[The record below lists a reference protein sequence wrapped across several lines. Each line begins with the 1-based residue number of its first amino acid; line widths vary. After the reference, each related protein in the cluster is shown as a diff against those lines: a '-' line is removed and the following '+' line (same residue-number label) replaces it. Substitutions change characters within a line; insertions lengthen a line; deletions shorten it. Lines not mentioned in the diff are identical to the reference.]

1 MTEKEWGPDL
11 LIDPRAKELEKIMN
25 NVSEL
30 ELQIRLFQGEKD
42 SKEFFFLN
50 DLVTRYRNALNAIDT
65 NGHEDLEEKC
75 KEILMKINQC
85 KFILD
90 RNSLPLEKLGESDFK
105 NMANEHKTNEK
116 IAIFG
121 KIRKI
126 RNITSNLEKQISM
139 FQSGEMEEY
148 RYLEEMLSSNI
159 FALDSIDTTN
169 LALTQPEAALDMR
182 QKRKEVINWNQ
193 KLLDDLDSK
202 LNKSLKVPQKDGLK
216 ESNEIIL
223 NEVKVIEN
231 RKSSICDDVQQSD
244 CNQFETNRAE
254 CSSILNMVL

>member
-1 MTEKEWGPDL
+1 MDNVN
-11 LIDPRAKELEKIMN
+11 ELE
-25 NVSEL
+25 S
-30 ELQIRLFQGEKD
+30 QIGLFQGEKD
-42 SKEFFFLN
+42 SKEFHVLN
-50 DLVTRYRNALNAIDT
+50 NLVTRYCNDLNAFDT
-65 NGHEDLEEKC
+65 NGHEDLETKY

-116 IAIFG
+116 IAIFS

-126 RNITSNLEKQISM
+126 RNITSDLEKQISI
-139 FQSGEMEEY
+139 FQGREMEEY
-148 RYLEEMLSSNI
+148 RYLGEMLSSNI

-182 QKRKEVINWNQ
+182 EKRKEVINWNQ

-202 LNKSLKVPQKDGLK
+202 LNKTSLKVPQKNGLR
-216 ESNEIIL
+216 ETNEIIL
-223 NEVKVIEN
+223 NEVKIIEN
-231 RKSSICDDVQQSD
+231 RKPSTFDYVQRSD

>member
-1 MTEKEWGPDL
+1 
-11 LIDPRAKELEKIMN
+11 MN
-25 NVSEL
+25 NVGVL

-65 NGHEDLEEKC
+65 NGHEDLETKC
-75 KEILMKINQC
+75 KEILMMINQC

-116 IAIFG
+116 IAIFS

-126 RNITSNLEKQISM
+126 RNITSDLEKQISV

-169 LALTQPEAALDMR
+169 LALTQPEDALDMR

-193 KLLDDLDSK
+193 KLLEDLDSK
-202 LNKSLKVPQKDGLK
+202 LNNTSLKAPQKDGLR
-216 ESNEIIL
+216 ETNEIIL
-223 NEVKVIEN
+223 NEVKIIEN
-231 RKSSICDDVQQSD
+231 RKPSIFDDVQQSD

>member
-1 MTEKEWGPDL
+1 M

-50 DLVTRYRNALNAIDT
+50 DLVTRYRNALNAIET

-75 KEILMKINQC
+75 KEILMMINQC

-116 IAIFG
+116 IAIFS

-126 RNITSNLEKQISM
+126 RNITSDLEKQISM

-169 LALTQPEAALDMR
+169 LALTQPEGALDMR

-202 LNKSLKVPQKDGLK
+202 LDKTNLKDGI
-216 ESNEIIL
+216 EETNEIIL

-231 RKSSICDDVQQSD
+231 RKPSICDDVQQSD

>member
-1 MTEKEWGPDL
+1 
-11 LIDPRAKELEKIMN
+11 MN

-50 DLVTRYRNALNAIDT
+50 DLVTRYRNALNAIET
-65 NGHEDLEEKC
+65 NGHEGLEEKC
-75 KEILMKINQC
+75 KEILMMINQC

-105 NMANEHKTNEK
+105 NMANEQKPMK
-116 IAIFG
+116 KLLFFC

-126 RNITSNLEKQISM
+126 RNITSDLEKQISM

-202 LNKSLKVPQKDGLK
+202 LNKTSLKVPQKDGLK

-231 RKSSICDDVQQSD
+231 RKPSICDDVQQSD

>member
-1 MTEKEWGPDL
+1 MSCIQLKQLYIITTVSIVYNCIQLIQRFSRTE
-11 LIDPRAKELEKIMN
+11 
-25 NVSEL
+25 
-30 ELQIRLFQGEKD
+30 
-42 SKEFFFLN
+42 
-50 DLVTRYRNALNAIDT
+50 
-65 NGHEDLEEKC
+65 
-75 KEILMKINQC
+75 EILMMINQC

-116 IAIFG
+116 IAIFS

-126 RNITSNLEKQISM
+126 RNITSDLEKQISM

-169 LALTQPEAALDMR
+169 LALTQPEGALDMR

-193 KLLDDLDSK
+193 KLLDNLDSK
-202 LNKSLKVPQKDGLK
+202 LNQKSNSKIDGL
-216 ESNEIIL
+216 EERNEIIL

-231 RKSSICDDVQQSD
+231 RKPSICDDVQQSD

>member
-1 MTEKEWGPDL
+1 M

-50 DLVTRYRNALNAIDT
+50 DLVTRYRNALNAIET
-65 NGHEDLEEKC
+65 NNGHEDLEEKC
-75 KEILMKINQC
+75 KEILMMINQC

-116 IAIFG
+116 IAIFS

-126 RNITSNLEKQISM
+126 RNITSDLEKQISV

-169 LALTQPEAALDMR
+169 LALTQPEGALDMR

-193 KLLDDLDSK
+193 KLLDKLDSK
-202 LNKSLKVPQKDGLK
+202 LNQKSDSKIDGI
-216 ESNEIIL
+216 EETNEIIL

-231 RKSSICDDVQQSD
+231 RKPSIFNDVQQSD

-254 CSSILNMVL
+254 CSSMLNMVL

>member
-1 MTEKEWGPDL
+1 
-11 LIDPRAKELEKIMN
+11 LIDPRAKELGKIMN

-50 DLVTRYRNALNAIDT
+50 DLVTRYRNALNAIAT

-75 KEILMKINQC
+75 KDILMMINQC

-105 NMANEHKTNEK
+105 NMANEQKTNEK
-116 IAIFG
+116 IAIFS
-121 KIRKI
+121 KIRKL
-126 RNITSNLEKQISM
+126 RNITSDLEKQISV

-202 LNKSLKVPQKDGLK
+202 LDKTNLKDGI
-216 ESNEIIL
+216 EETNEIIL

-231 RKSSICDDVQQSD
+231 RKPSICDDVQ
-244 CNQFETNRAE
+244 
-254 CSSILNMVL
+254 

>member
-116 IAIFG
+116 IAIFS

-126 RNITSNLEKQISM
+126 RNITSDLEKQISM

-169 LALTQPEAALDMR
+169 LALTQPEGALDMR

-202 LNKSLKVPQKDGLK
+202 LDQKFDSKIDGL
-216 ESNEIIL
+216 EERNEIIL
-223 NEVKVIEN
+223 NEVKIIEN
-231 RKSSICDDVQQSD
+231 RNPPICDDVHKSD

>member
-1 MTEKEWGPDL
+1 
-11 LIDPRAKELEKIMN
+11 MN

-30 ELQIRLFQGEKD
+30 ELQIRLFQGDKD

-50 DLVTRYRNALNAIDT
+50 DLVSRYRNALNAIDT

-75 KEILMKINQC
+75 KEILMMINQC

-90 RNSLPLEKLGESDFK
+90 RNSLPLDKLGEYDFK

-116 IAIFG
+116 IAIFS

-126 RNITSNLEKQISM
+126 RNITSDLEKQISM

-169 LALTQPEAALDMR
+169 LALTQPEGALDMR

-193 KLLDDLDSK
+193 KLLDNLDSK
-202 LNKSLKVPQKDGLK
+202 LNQKSNSKIDGL
-216 ESNEIIL
+216 EERNEIIL

-231 RKSSICDDVQQSD
+231 RKTSICNDVLQSD

-254 CSSILNMVL
+254 CSSMLNMVL

>member
-1 MTEKEWGPDL
+1 M

-50 DLVTRYRNALNAIDT
+50 DLVTRYRNALNAIET
-65 NGHEDLEEKC
+65 NNGHEDLEEKC
-75 KEILMKINQC
+75 KEILMMINQC

-116 IAIFG
+116 IAIFS

-126 RNITSNLEKQISM
+126 RNITSDLEKQISV

-169 LALTQPEAALDMR
+169 LALTQPEGALDMR

-193 KLLDDLDSK
+193 KLLDKLDSK
-202 LNKSLKVPQKDGLK
+202 LNQKSDSKIDGI
-216 ESNEIIL
+216 EETNEIIL

-231 RKSSICDDVQQSD
+231 RKPSISDDVQQSD

-254 CSSILNMVL
+254 CSSMLNMVL

>member
-1 MTEKEWGPDL
+1 M
-11 LIDPRAKELEKIMN
+11 
-25 NVSEL
+25 
-30 ELQIRLFQGEKD
+30 
-42 SKEFFFLN
+42 
-50 DLVTRYRNALNAIDT
+50 
-65 NGHEDLEEKC
+65 
-75 KEILMKINQC
+75 INQC

-116 IAIFG
+116 IAIFS

-126 RNITSNLEKQISM
+126 RNITSDLEKQISV

-202 LNKSLKVPQKDGLK
+202 LDKTNLKDGI
-216 ESNEIIL
+216 EETNEIIL

-231 RKSSICDDVQQSD
+231 RKPSICDDVQQSD
-244 CNQFETNRAE
+244 CKKE
-254 CSSILNMVL
+254 

>member
-1 MTEKEWGPDL
+1 
-11 LIDPRAKELEKIMN
+11 MN

-75 KEILMKINQC
+75 KEILMMINQC

-90 RNSLPLEKLGESDFK
+90 RNSLPLDKLGEYDFK

-116 IAIFG
+116 IAIFS

-126 RNITSNLEKQISM
+126 RNITSDLEKQISM

-169 LALTQPEAALDMR
+169 LALTQPEGALDMR

-193 KLLDDLDSK
+193 KLLDKLDSK
-202 LNKSLKVPQKDGLK
+202 LNQKSDSKIDGI
-216 ESNEIIL
+216 EETNEIIL

-231 RKSSICDDVQQSD
+231 RKTSICNDVLQSD

-254 CSSILNMVL
+254 CSSMLNMVL

>member
-1 MTEKEWGPDL
+1 M
-11 LIDPRAKELEKIMN
+11 LIDPRANELEKIMN

-30 ELQIRLFQGEKD
+30 ELQIRLFQGDKD

-50 DLVTRYRNALNAIDT
+50 DLVSRYRNALNAIDT

-75 KEILMKINQC
+75 KEILMMINQC

-90 RNSLPLEKLGESDFK
+90 RNSLPLDKLGEYDFK

-116 IAIFG
+116 IAIFS

-126 RNITSNLEKQISM
+126 RNITSDLEKQISM

-169 LALTQPEAALDMR
+169 LALTQPEGALDMR

-193 KLLDDLDSK
+193 KLLDNLDSK
-202 LNKSLKVPQKDGLK
+202 LNQKSNSKIDGL
-216 ESNEIIL
+216 EERNEIIL

-231 RKSSICDDVQQSD
+231 RKTSICNDVLQSD

-254 CSSILNMVL
+254 CSSMLNMVL

>member
-1 MTEKEWGPDL
+1 MDNVN
-11 LIDPRAKELEKIMN
+11 ELE
-25 NVSEL
+25 S
-30 ELQIRLFQGEKD
+30 QIGLFQGEKD
-42 SKEFFFLN
+42 SKEFHVLN
-50 DLVTRYRNALNAIDT
+50 NLVTRYCNDLNAFDT
-65 NGHEDLEEKC
+65 NGHEDLETKC

-116 IAIFG
+116 IAIFS

-126 RNITSNLEKQISM
+126 RNITSDLEKQIST
-139 FQSGEMEEY
+139 FQSGEKEEY

-159 FALDSIDTTN
+159 FVLDSIDTTN
-169 LALTQPEAALDMR
+169 LALTQPEGALDMR
-182 QKRKEVINWNQ
+182 QKCKEVINWNQ

-202 LNKSLKVPQKDGLK
+202 LDQ
-216 ESNEIIL
+216 L

-231 RKSSICDDVQQSD
+231 R
-244 CNQFETNRAE
+244 NP
-254 CSSILNMVL
+254 

>member
-1 MTEKEWGPDL
+1 MC
-11 LIDPRAKELEKIMN
+11 
-25 NVSEL
+25 
-30 ELQIRLFQGEKD
+30 
-42 SKEFFFLN
+42 
-50 DLVTRYRNALNAIDT
+50 
-65 NGHEDLEEKC
+65 NGHEDLEETC
-75 KEILMKINQC
+75 KDILMMINQC

-90 RNSLPLEKLGESDFK
+90 RNSLPLDKLGESDFK

-116 IAIFG
+116 IAIFS

-126 RNITSNLEKQISM
+126 RNITSDLEKQISV

-193 KLLDDLDSK
+193 KLLEDLDSK
-202 LNKSLKVPQKDGLK
+202 LNKTSLKVPRK
-216 ESNEIIL
+216 EANEIIL
-223 NEVKVIEN
+223 NEVKIIDN
-231 RKSSICDDVQQSD
+231 KKPSIFDDVLQSD

>member
-1 MTEKEWGPDL
+1 MPMPAEVISQVHRL
-11 LIDPRAKELEKIMN
+11 ARRAKAKNTLTFTNTRDE
-25 NVSEL
+25 
-30 ELQIRLFQGEKD
+30 
-42 SKEFFFLN
+42 
-50 DLVTRYRNALNAIDT
+50 DLGVLYTAIGQDEDDVYPT
-65 NGHEDLEEKC
+65 NEHEDLEEKC
-75 KEILMKINQC
+75 KEILMMINQC

-116 IAIFG
+116 IAIFS

-126 RNITSNLEKQISM
+126 RNITSDLEKQISM

-169 LALTQPEAALDMR
+169 LALTQPEGALDMR

-202 LNKSLKVPQKDGLK
+202 LDKTNLKDGLK
-216 ESNEIIL
+216 ETNKIIL

-231 RKSSICDDVQQSD
+231 RKTSICDDVRQSD
-244 CNQFETNRAE
+244 CNQFETNGAE